1 MTKEE
6 LIKLGLTEEQAEK
19 ILGSY
24 VPKTQLDEKNAEIEA
39 LKVSIAELKN
49 SIGEGETLTQQ
60 MAQLKTQ
67 NAEQQ
72 KAHENEMNQLRLDNA
87 INNALLEAGAKNAK
101 AVRAMLNDK
110 AISIGD
116 DGKISGLAE
125 QITALQKSDAYMFH
139 DKSTKFQSYKPGVG
153 VDILKPGYL
162 EKLEEKEAIR
172 RAFDLPSAAMK
183 KG

>member
-1 MTKEE
+1 MDS
-6 LIKLGLTEEQAEK
+6 LQ
-19 ILGSY
+19 
-24 VPKTQLDEKNAEIEA
+24 KNAEIEA

-60 MAQLKTQ
+60 IAQLKAQ

-101 AVRAMLNDK
+101 AVRAMLNDR
-110 AISIGD
+110 AISLGD
-116 DGKISGLAE
+116 DGKVTGLGD
-125 QITALQKSDAYMFH
+125 QIAALQKSDAYMFH
-139 DKSTKFQSYKPGVG
+139 DKKTTFKSFQPGVG
-153 VDILKPGYL
+153 VDIMRL

-172 RAFDLPSAAMK
+172 RAFDLPSAELK